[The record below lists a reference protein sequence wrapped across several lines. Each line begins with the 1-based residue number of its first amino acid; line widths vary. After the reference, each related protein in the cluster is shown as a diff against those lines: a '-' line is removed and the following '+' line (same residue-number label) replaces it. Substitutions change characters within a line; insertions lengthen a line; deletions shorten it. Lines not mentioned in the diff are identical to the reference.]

1 MGRKGGWIG
10 VLESMNRRELLTL
23 LGIGIGSVAISS
35 SLSPRGYANEANP
48 GAPQPRGQGVKGR
61 PFAPVPYPLPLPSD
75 GLSASQQRAA
85 YGQVRL
91 EDRVVVPEGFRADVL
106 ATWGEPL
113 GNGRFGFNNDYLAFN
128 AMGGDRA
135 LLTVNFEY
143 ISPRVWADTYAE
155 VIGASLPF
163 QSLAK
168 HLGQLQGDL
177 PWDSLAAD
185 DPLRQMVLKVAT
197 AAMADLGIGVCTLER
212 QADGSW
218 NRRPGRHDRRITG
231 LSGWREPSQRLQVSG
246 PAREVFALNQRL
258 GYDDGLGDR
267 IIGTF
272 ANCAGGQTPWGT
284 VLSAEENFHNQV
296 TEAVY
301 ADGSSAPPSQRPF
314 VYDGNKLEGLGHPFG
329 LAGNKYGWMVEIDP
343 FQPQR
348 TPIKHSWL
356 GRFRHEAVAIKA
368 QRGQPL
374 VVYSGCD
381 RYGGHLYRFVSEA
394 VVQDPQDRANS
405 RLFETGHLEV
415 ARFLEDGS
423 GHWIRLAPQTPIQ
436 PQYPSHY
443 DPWGVPMATL
453 LPHSDRRRPGAE
465 RFVSD
470 EAVDRYRERYKTLAD
485 LYPVQAPRAGQGSA
499 QAQQAQTQAQM
510 GAILIDAHLAAN
522 AVGATATARPEDTEI
537 DPANGDLL
545 LAFTAGGSDGEGRA
559 DPALFHGPAR
569 QATWPHGW
577 IMRLQDE
584 GPGASRFR
592 WRMVATGGL
601 PWEGGM
607 GFSNPDNLALDPS
620 GNLWMV
626 TDRLAGRECEIFG
639 HNSCWL
645 LPAHGAGA
653 GEPLCFATGPA
664 ECEFTG
670 PCFDPAEKTL
680 FLSVQHPGEDNGI
693 RSVSPEPATSKGA
706 GVSEAQGYTLSDRDG
721 QPFEQLRW
729 VPVGSNWPAAA
740 GRAPRPAVV
749 AIRRQNGGRLVEN

>member
-1 MGRKGGWIG
+1 
-10 VLESMNRRELLTL
+10 MNRRELLTL
-23 LGIGIGSVAISS
+23 LGIGMGSVAFSS
-35 SLSPRGYANEANP
+35 ALSPKGDAAEAIS
-48 GAPQPRGQGVKGR
+48 GGPQPRAQGGKGR
-61 PFAPVPYPLPLPSD
+61 PFAPVPYPLPLPND
-75 GLSASQQRAA
+75 GLSASQQRTA
-85 YGQVRL
+85 YGQVTL
-91 EDRVVVPEGFRADVL
+91 QDGVVVPEGYRADVL
-106 ATWGEPL
+106 AAWGQPL
-113 GNGRFGFNNDYLAFN
+113 GNGHFGFNNDYLAFN
-128 AMGGDRA
+128 AMGANRA

-143 ISPRVWADTYAE
+143 ISPRVWSDSYAE
-155 VIGASLPF
+155 VIGLSLPLK
-163 QSLAK
+163 SLAA
-168 HLGQLQGDL
+168 QLAQLPGDL
-177 PWDSLAAD
+177 PWDSLAAN
-185 DPLRQMVLKVAT
+185 DPLRRMVLQVAT

-212 QADGSW
+212 QQDGCW
-218 NRRPGRHDRRITG
+218 KRRPGRHDRRITG
-231 LSGWREPSQRLQVSG
+231 LSGWQESAQRLEVSG
-246 PAREVFALNQRL
+246 PARQVFLLPKRL

-296 TEAVY
+296 PEAVY
-301 ADGSSAPPSQRPF
+301 ADGSSVAPSQRPF

-329 LAGNKYGWMVEIDP
+329 LAGHKYGWMVEVDP

-348 TPIKHSWL
+348 PPIKHSWL

-381 RYGGHLYRFVSEA
+381 RYGGHLYRFVSEF

-436 PQYPSHY
+436 PHYPSHY
-443 DPWGVPMATL
+443 DQWGVPMATL

-465 RFVSD
+465 RFASD
-470 EAVDRYRERYKTLAD
+470 EAVDRYRVRYKTLAD
-485 LYPVQAPRAGQGSA
+485 LYPVQAPNPGAGPGAGLGPA
-499 QAQQAQTQAQM
+499 QVQAQM

-537 DPANGDLL
+537 DPATGDLL
-545 LAFTAGGSDGEGRA
+545 LTFTAGGSDGEGRA
-559 DPALFHGPAR
+559 DPAIFHGPAR

-584 GPGASRFR
+584 GPKESRFR

-601 PWEGGM
+601 PWEGGL
-607 GFSNPDNLALDPS
+607 GFSNPDNLAIDPS
-620 GNLWMV
+620 GHLWMV
-626 TDRLAGRECEIFG
+626 TDRLAGREHDIFG
-639 HNSCWL
+639 NNSCWL
-645 LPAHGAGA
+645 WPNQGAGA

-670 PCFDPAEKTL
+670 PCFDPAGKTL

-693 RSVSPEPATSKGA
+693 RPGPPSGA
-706 GVSEAQGYTLSDRDG
+706 GASEAQGYTMRDRDG

-729 VPVGSNWPAAA
+729 VPLGSNWPSGP

-749 AIRRQNGGRLVEN
+749 AIRRQNGRRLLEN

>member
-1 MGRKGGWIG
+1 
-10 VLESMNRRELLTL
+10 MNRRELLAL
-23 LGIGIGSVAISS
+23 LGIGMGSVAFRPA
-35 SLSPRGYANEANP
+35 LLPRVYAAEAKP
-48 GAPQPRGQGVKGR
+48 GGGR
-61 PFAPVPYPLPLPSD
+61 PFAPVAYPLPLPSD

-85 YGQVRL
+85 YGQVTL
-91 EDRVVVPEGFRADVL
+91 QDRVVVPEGFRSDVI

-128 AMGGDRA
+128 AMGRNRA

-143 ISPRVWADTYAE
+143 ISPRVWSETYAE
-155 VIGASLPF
+155 VIGTALPL
-163 QSLAK
+163 QSLAAQ
-168 HLGQLQGDL
+168 LGQLQGDL
-177 PWDSLAAD
+177 AWDTLAEN
-185 DPLRQMVLKVAT
+185 DPLRRMVLQVAT
-197 AAMADLGIGVCTLER
+197 AAMADLGIGVCSLER
-212 QADGSW
+212 QADGRW
-218 NRRPGRHDRRITG
+218 KRRPGRHDRRITG
-231 LSGWREPSQRLQVSG
+231 LTGWQEPSQRLQVSG
-246 PAREVFALNQRL
+246 PAREVFALKKRL

-296 TEAVY
+296 GEAVY

-314 VYDGNKLEGLGHPFG
+314 NYDGNKLEGLGHPFG

-374 VVYSGCD
+374 IVYSGCD
-381 RYGGHLYRFVSEA
+381 RYGGHLYRFVSES
-394 VVQDPQDRANS
+394 VVQDPQDRSNS
-405 RLFETGHLEV
+405 RLFEQGHLEV
-415 ARFLEDGS
+415 ARFQEDGS
-423 GHWIRLAPQTPIQ
+423 GEWIRLAPQTPIQ

-443 DPWGVPMATL
+443 DQWGVPMATH

-465 RFVSD
+465 RFATD
-470 EAVDRYRERYKTLAD
+470 EAIDRYRQRYQTLAD
-485 LYPVQAPRAGQGSA
+485 LYPVQA
-499 QAQQAQTQAQM
+499 QAMAQM

-537 DPANGDLL
+537 DPASGDLL
-545 LAFTAGGSDGEGRA
+545 VAFTAGGSDGEGRA
-559 DPALFHGPAR
+559 DPAIFHGPAR

-584 GPGASRFR
+584 APGDSRFR

-607 GFSNPDNLALDPS
+607 GFSNPDNLAIAPS
-620 GNLWMV
+620 GHLWMV

-645 LPAHGAGA
+645 LPAHGTGA
-653 GEPLCFATGPA
+653 GEPLCFATAPA
-664 ECEFTG
+664 ESEFTG
-670 PCFDPAEKTL
+670 PCFDPAGKTL

-693 RSVSPEPATSKGA
+693 RAVPPDPAKGD
-706 GVSEAQGYTLSDRDG
+706 GTREAQGYTLSDRDG

-729 VPVGSNWPAAA
+729 VPVGSNWPFGA